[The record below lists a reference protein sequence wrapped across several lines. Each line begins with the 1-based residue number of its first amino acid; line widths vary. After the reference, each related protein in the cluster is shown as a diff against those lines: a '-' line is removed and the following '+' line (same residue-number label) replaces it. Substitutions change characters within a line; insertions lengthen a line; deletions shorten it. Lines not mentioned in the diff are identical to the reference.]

1 MAFCAKCGTSLQEG
15 MAFCISCGAPVAA
28 KPAGAAPTPPSASAT
43 AAPPPAIS
51 ASAPASSTGMEPN
64 VAAAL
69 SYLVGFIT
77 GIIFLVIEPYNRDK
91 FVRFHAF
98 QSIFLN
104 VAWVIFWI
112 GFNIVGAILTKIS
125 FGLFGFIMLIVD
137 GLLGLLFFLLWLFL
151 MFKAFNKERFMVP
164 IIGALAA
171 KQADQ

>member
-28 KPAGAAPTPPSASAT
+28 KPAGAAPAAATPPSASAT
-43 AAPPPAIS
+43 AAPPPQALT
-51 ASAPASSTGMEPN
+51 SAPASSTGMEPN

-77 GIIFLVIEPYNRDK
+77 GIIFLVLEPYNKDK

-104 VAWVIFWI
+104 VAWVVFWI
-112 GFNIVGAILTKIS
+112 GFNIIGAILTKIS

-137 GLLGLLFFLLWLFL
+137 GLAGLLFFLLWLFL
-151 MFKAFNKERFMVP
+151 MFKAYNKERFMIP
-164 IIGALAA
+164 FIGALA
-171 KQADQ
+171 